1 MDEIIVDASWLA
13 ERLDDPA
20 VHVVDVRD
28 AWEYDALGH
37 VPGAVNVPFDAFR
50 SEGDA
55 DAGHLPGAETF
66 ATLMG
71 ESGIPRGDTVVAYDD
86 TNGVFAARFLVTA
99 LVYGYD
105 DVRLLDGDFSAWKR
119 EHAASDEPVAPAPV
133 AVEPR
138 RVTGRNS
145 PIVDAKRVRATVAG
159 DGVLVDTRD
168 RAEYEAG
175 HLPGAVRFDWTEAVD
190 PETRGVKDREALLE
204 LFAER
209 GVTPDHPVVLYCN
222 TARRLSHTYVVLRW
236 LGFRDVG
243 IYEGSLTEWRTIEG
257 DLVTGPEPHG
267 DGGAGGFEPGA
278 DE

>member
-13 ERLDDPA
+13 GRLDDPD
-20 VHVVDVRD
+20 VRVVDVRD

-50 SEGDA
+50 SDGDA
-55 DAGHLPGAETF
+55 DAGHLPGAEAF
-66 ATLMG
+66 ADLLGEAGLSRDRTL
-71 ESGIPRGDTVVAYDD
+71 VAYDD

-105 DVRLLDGDFSAWKR
+105 DVRLLNGDFSSWKR
-119 EHAASDEPVAPAPV
+119 EHEVSDEAASPDPV
-133 AVEPR
+133 AVEPE
-138 RVTGRNS
+138 RVTGRDS
-145 PIVDAKRVRATVAG
+145 PLVDAERVRAAVAG

-168 RAEYEAG
+168 REEYEAG

-190 PETRGVKDREALLE
+190 PETRGVRDRETLRE

-209 GVTPDHPVVLYCN
+209 GVTPDHPVILYCN

-243 IYEGSLTEWRTIEG
+243 IYEGSLTEWRARDG
-257 DLVTGPEPHG
+257 DLVTGPAPR
-267 DGGAGGFEPGA
+267 GGTGE